1 MLESIQVWQALFD
14 EPFPNL
20 SITLDRQGAAVVIT
34 HLLAHIWETR
44 YPLWQAETLFAQVNS
59 LIGHLQRHP
68 TYGRQVALNL
78 LQVDCLQVYLTLG
91 RRYAELFPED
101 TTWPDGID
109 ALDEESLSLAVGDF
123 LSAVGRDYFPVE
135 EDVWV
140 MEVDFL
146 AGRLETIDL
155 IPYGHELDP
164 DFADELEEYEEP
176 LQTLLRLARDEW
188 KGPGLELYRLGDVL
202 DSLPLPQP
210 LAETLPTAVRLVS
223 HNTDNCWLDWSYGDL
238 AQGSFMLPEWNQ
250 ENVAFLKEAWEE
262 ARALL
267 AQETALIR
275 WVEEGPPTRLAA
287 VRGALYLAYIQQGV
301 DHELRP
307 RHPYDLSR
315 SHASGEGPRRWLSHH
330 PSHLAGRSGRGPE
343 PDPALNGAA
352 AP

>member
-1 MLESIQVWQALFD
+1 MLETIQVWQALFN

-20 SITLDRQGAAVVIT
+20 SVSLDRPGAAALIT

-44 YPLWQAETLFAQVNS
+44 CPLWQAEALFAQVNG

-68 TYGRQVALNL
+68 TCGRQNALNP

-91 RRYAELFPED
+91 RRYAELFPDD
-101 TTWPDGID
+101 TTWPDDID

-123 LSAVGRDYFPVE
+123 LSAVCRDYFPIE
-135 EDVWV
+135 DDVWT

-155 IPYGHELDP
+155 IPQGHELHP

-176 LQTLLRLARDEW
+176 LRTLLGLAREEW
-188 KGPGLELYRLGDVL
+188 EGPGLELHRLGDVL
-202 DSLPLPQP
+202 DCLPLPP
-210 LAETLPTAVRLVS
+210 SLAETLPTAVRLVS

-238 AQGSFMLPEWNQ
+238 AQGYFMLPEWN
-250 ENVAFLKEAWEE
+250 EEDVAFLLEAWQE
-262 ARALL
+262 AQALL
-267 AQETALIR
+267 AKEAALIH
-275 WVEEGPPTRLAA
+275 WVKADLPTRLAA

-307 RHPYDLSR
+307 RHPYHLSR
-315 SHASGEGPRRWLSHH
+315 SHTPGEGPRRWLSHH
-330 PSHLAGRSGRGPE
+330 SPHLAGRSGCGAE